1 MITAAD
7 FRYALWHL
15 RQSPGYAATA
25 ILTFALA
32 IGANGAIF
40 SAVNSVLLRPL
51 PVGEPADLAVVWQT
65 DEGGQAVFELTYR
78 HLREWMA
85 AGRTFSSAAVMG
97 SHNWSAVLKGRGEP
111 SRIWFNGVS
120 AAFFATLGVKPMLG
134 RDFTA
139 ADDVPN
145 AAPVAILNHGAW
157 VRRFG
162 GNPSVVGTTMQ
173 LDDGPVE
180 IVGVMPP
187 GVDFPRGAEFWMPT
201 VPILVGGTP
210 PNTANLDRVGVF
222 YVIARARE
230 GLAVSSVRQEVQATE
245 AHLDRDNP
253 GRLKWGT
260 ATVVTP
266 FLDYVFGPVRPALR
280 VLWAAVCV
288 LLLIACANVSGL
300 MLTRVGKRRHEHGI
314 RLALGATRATIGRL
328 WIAEILLVA
337 VAGGALGLA
346 IAQWISATI
355 VALAPDDLPR
365 LDEISVDWT
374 VAIFTFAVV
383 LVVAFVTSAIPL
395 RQAGAVSLLPALD
408 GERTTSGRQTLRAR
422 SVLLVAQIALA
433 VVLLVGAG
441 LVLRSFLALRNVE
454 LGFNPERVLTLTVQP
469 GNPGRPPNLWLDD
482 FVRRVEAL
490 PGVEAAGAVYLRPLL
505 LGPIGQGVRVFLEGQ
520 PETREEADKNPTL
533 NYQMASP
540 GYFNAMGV
548 PLRAGRF
555 FTHQD
560 NAKSPR
566 VAIVSESTAQRLWP
580 GQDPLGKRVS
590 MSTFTPGSP
599 GRAWREI
606 VGVVSD
612 VRYRGLQEVQLDIYD
627 PALQVGRPADNIIV
641 RAATDPGALA
651 GPIRALA
658 RELDSA
664 VIVDTVTTMV
674 SVVEQAQAPWRL
686 TMWMFVL
693 FATLAFGLAGLGL
706 FSLVALDVSH
716 RGREFAIRLALGSSH
731 SAIVRGVLLRAAWRV
746 AAGVGLGLTASFV
759 ATRAM
764 RSLLYGIAPGDPF
777 TYAAVL
783 AAVLIAVALATYIPA
798 RRAALADPQATLR
811 QG

>member
-1 MITAAD
+1 MMTIAD
-7 FRYALWHL
+7 FRYAFRHL
-15 RQSPGYAATA
+15 RQAPGYAVTA

-51 PVGEPADLAVVWQT
+51 PVDDPEDLAVVWQT

-78 HLREWMA
+78 HLREWLA

-97 SHNWSAVLKGRGEP
+97 SHNWTAVLKGRGEP

-120 AAFFATLGVKPMLG
+120 AAFFPTLGLQPMLG
-134 RDFTA
+134 RDFSA
-139 ADDVPN
+139 EDDVPN
-145 AAPVAILNHGAW
+145 AAPVAILNYGAW

-162 GNPSVVGTTMQ
+162 GDPSVVGTTMQ

-180 IVGVMPP
+180 IIGVMPP
-187 GVDFPRGAEFWMPT
+187 GVDFPRGAEFWVPT
-201 VPILVGGTP
+201 VPILAGGTP

-222 YVIARARE
+222 YVIGRTRD
-230 GLAVSSVRQEVQATE
+230 GLPVSLVRQEIEATE
-245 AHLDRDNP
+245 AQLDRDNP

-260 ATVVTP
+260 AAVVTP
-266 FLDYVFGPVRPALR
+266 FLDHVFGPVRPALR

-300 MLTRVGKRRHEHGI
+300 MLTRVARRRHEHGV
-314 RLALGATRATIGRL
+314 RLALGATRSTIGRL

-337 VAGGALGLA
+337 VAGGVLGLA
-346 IAQWISATI
+346 IAQWMSATI

-365 LDEISVDWT
+365 LDQISVDWT
-374 VAIFTFAVV
+374 VALFTFAVV
-383 LVVAFVTSAIPL
+383 LVVAVVTGAMPL
-395 RQAGAVSLLPALD
+395 RQAGAANLLPALD
-408 GERTTSGRQTLRAR
+408 GQRNTSSRQTLRAR

-441 LVLRSFLALRNVE
+441 LVLRSFLALRNVD

-469 GNPGRPPNLWLDD
+469 GNPGRPPNQWLDD
-482 FVRRVEAL
+482 FVRRIEAL

-533 NYQMASP
+533 NYQIASP
-540 GYFNAMGV
+540 GYFAAMGV
-548 PLRAGRF
+548 PLRAGRY
-555 FTHQD
+555 FTPQD
-560 NAKSPR
+560 TAKSPR
-566 VAIVSESTAQRLWP
+566 VAIVSESTAKRLWP
-580 GQDPLGKRVS
+580 GQDPIGKRVS
-590 MSTFTPGSP
+590 MSTFTPGQP

-612 VRYRGLQEVQLDIYD
+612 VRYRGIQEVQLDIYD
-627 PALQVGRPADNIIV
+627 PALQVGRPADNIV
-641 RAATDPGALA
+641 VSASTDPLTLA
-651 GPIRALA
+651 GPLRALA
-658 RELDSA
+658 RELDPTA
-664 VIVDTVTTMV
+664 VVDTVTTME
-674 SVVEQAQAPWRL
+674 SVVAQAQAPWRL

-716 RGREFAIRLALGSSH
+716 RGREFAIRLALGSTH
-731 SAIVRGVLLRAAWRV
+731 AAIVREVLIRAGWRV

-759 ATRAM
+759 ATQAM
-764 RSLLYGIAPGDPF
+764 RNLLYGIAPGDPA

-783 AAVLIAVALATYIPA
+783 GAVLIAVGLATYLPA

>member
-1 MITAAD
+1 
-7 FRYALWHL
+7 
-15 RQSPGYAATA
+15 
-25 ILTFALA
+25 
-32 IGANGAIF
+32 
-40 SAVNSVLLRPL
+40 
-51 PVGEPADLAVVWQT
+51 
-65 DEGGQAVFELTYR
+65 
-78 HLREWMA
+78 
-85 AGRTFSSAAVMG
+85 
-97 SHNWSAVLKGRGEP
+97 
-111 SRIWFNGVS
+111 
-120 AAFFATLGVKPMLG
+120 
-134 RDFTA
+134 
-139 ADDVPN
+139 
-145 AAPVAILNHGAW
+145 VAILNHGAW

-162 GNPSVVGTTMQ
+162 GDPSVVGTTMQ
-173 LDDGPVE
+173 LDDGPAE
-180 IVGVMPP
+180 IIGVMPP
-187 GVDFPRGAEFWMPT
+187 GVDFPRGAEFWVPT
-201 VPILVGGTP
+201 VPILAGGTP

-222 YVIARARE
+222 YVIARTRE
-230 GLAVSSVRQEVQATE
+230 GVPVSSVRPEVQATE
-245 AHLDRDNP
+245 AQLDRDNP

-260 ATVVTP
+260 ATVVNP

-300 MLTRVGKRRHEHGI
+300 MLTRVARRRHEHGI

-337 VAGGALGLA
+337 VAGGILGLA
-346 IAQWISATI
+346 IAQWLSATI

-365 LDEISVDWT
+365 LDQISVDWT
-374 VAIFTFAVV
+374 VALFTFAVV
-383 LVVAFVTSAIPL
+383 LVVAMVTGAIPL

-408 GERTTSGRQTLRAR
+408 GERTTSSRQTLRAR

-454 LGFNPERVLTLTVQP
+454 LGFNPDRVLTLTVQP
-469 GNPGRPPNLWLDD
+469 GNPGRPPNQWLDD

-520 PETREEADKNPTL
+520 AETREEADKNPTL
-533 NYQMASP
+533 NYQMASS
-540 GYFNAMGV
+540 GYFAAMGV
-548 PLRAGRF
+548 PLRAGRY
-555 FTHQD
+555 FTRQD
-560 NAKSPR
+560 TTKSPR
-566 VAIVSESTAQRLWP
+566 VAIVSESTAKRLWP
-580 GQDPLGKRVS
+580 GQDPIGKRVS

-612 VRYRGLQEVQLDIYD
+612 VRYRGIQEVQLDIYD

-641 RAATDPGALA
+641 RASTDPLALA

-658 RELDSA
+658 RELDA
-664 VIVDTVTTMV
+664 TVIVDTVTTME

-731 SAIVRGVLLRAAWRV
+731 SAIVRGVLLRAGWRV

-764 RSLLYGIAPGDPF
+764 RNLLYGIAPEDPA
-777 TYAAVL
+777 TYGAVL
-783 AAVLIAVALATYIPA
+783 AAVLIAVALATYLPA